1 MHITTYTIYPSL
13 AFAVV
18 DSARLKV
25 VFRVSCD
32 MGSKRQP
39 VTELTLRLP
48 EFRALTFRARG
59 EDREIHKY
67 II

>member
-1 MHITTYTIYPSL
+1 MRH
-13 AFAVV
+13 
-18 DSARLKV
+18 
-25 VFRVSCD
+25 
-32 MGSKRQP
+32 GSKRQP